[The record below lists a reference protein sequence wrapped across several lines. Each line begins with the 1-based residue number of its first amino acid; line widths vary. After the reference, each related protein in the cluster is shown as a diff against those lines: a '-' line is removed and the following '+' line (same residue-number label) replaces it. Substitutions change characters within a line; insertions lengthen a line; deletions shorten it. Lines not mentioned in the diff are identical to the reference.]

1 MSFETEPGFNIWIV
15 VRELLDLLVK
25 KGVLKQTEVDRLLES
40 AKTHFNKAPE
50 EPDIT

>member
-1 MSFETEPGFNIWIV
+1 MSFGLV

-40 AKTHFNKAPE
+40 AKSTRSR
-50 EPDIT
+50 I

>member
-15 VRELLDLLVK
+15 VRELFNLLVK
-25 KGVLKQTEVDRLLES
+25 KGVLKQTKVDRLLES
-40 AKTHFNKAPE
+40 AKTHFNEASE